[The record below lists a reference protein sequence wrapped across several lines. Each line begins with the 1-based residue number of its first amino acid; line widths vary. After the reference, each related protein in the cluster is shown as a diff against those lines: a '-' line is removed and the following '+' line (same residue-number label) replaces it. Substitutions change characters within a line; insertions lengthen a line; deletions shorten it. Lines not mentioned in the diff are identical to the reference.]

1 MNLSNSLL
9 YLSAICFIVAIL
21 SSIYFGF
28 FSKLFKNSLS
38 NIKSTLDFSQFIQN
52 LLFPL
57 FSIGGAL
64 IIYSTIIEQNVK
76 ANRNHFETVY
86 FKNIEYHRDNN
97 KEMSVRSPY
106 NAKIREGRAAFINFN
121 AQIRSIVKLLK
132 ENYTKLNDDDASN
145 LAFQMFY
152 IGINGNTSE
161 VLLDQTLNR
170 YKNKISDSLKD
181 STIKHFIS
189 NMITMSDAK
198 KHDSINHF
206 INGYK
211 SKFSSYYNQYFS
223 TIELLHKYA
232 EDEGLSEYDVSYYAN
247 LLQQHDGHYEKSLL
261 YMYLKSDSF
270 KNENKVWL
278 KKYIR
283 FTYSDTIENKSIM
296 RNLTT
301 HED

>member
-38 NIKSTLDFSQFIQN
+38 NVKSTLDFSQFIQN
-52 LLFPL
+52 TLFPL

-64 IIYSTIIEQNVK
+64 IIYSTIIQQNVIT
-76 ANRNHFETVY
+76 NRNHFEKIY

-97 KEMSVRSPY
+97 KEMSVKSPY
-106 NAKIREGRAAFINFN
+106 NSKIREGRAAFINFN

-132 ENYTKLNDDDASN
+132 KNYTKLNDDDVSN

-161 VLLDQTLNR
+161 VLLDQTLKR
-170 YKNKISDSLKD
+170 YKNKMSDSLKD
-181 STIKHFIS
+181 LIIKDFIN
-189 NMITMSDAK
+189 NMIKMSDSL
-198 KHDSINHF
+198 KHDSTRHF

-232 EDEGLSEYDVSYYAN
+232 EDEVLSEYDVSYYAN
-247 LLQQHDGHYEKSLL
+247 LLQQHDGHYERSLL
-261 YMYLKSDSF
+261 FMYLKSDSF
-270 KNENKVWL
+270 KDENKVWL

-283 FTYSDTIENKSIM
+283 FTYSDTIEYKSIM

-301 HED
+301 PED